1 MSVKVCEHGHL
12 RRVCDVCELQA
23 EVTRLRE
30 VCRLA
35 AIQLDM
41 VTINMPQG
49 GRAQAHTLGV
59 IADLE
64 QAGKEATDGQ

>member
-1 MSVKVCEHGHL
+1 MSIDQCEHGHV
-12 RRVCDVCELQA
+12 RRVCDVCELKA

-41 VTINMPQG
+41 VTINMPPG
-49 GRAQAHTLGV
+49 GRALTHTLGV